1 MSKISHQCEKCRGR
15 FEITNIVRIPER
27 MFNPARIFS
36 FRFKLISY
44 EKFADNYYCVKCTYC
59 STEQVCP
66 EIRMLGFIGFQYGRW
81 VIGREFGLYGLEAFL
96 EPKAIFG
103 K

>member
-1 MSKISHQCEKCRGR
+1 MSNISHQCEHCEKQ
-15 FEITNIVRIPER
+15 FEVTSKVRIPER
-27 MFNPARIFS
+27 MINPARIFS

-44 EKFADNYYCVKCTYC
+44 EQFADNYYCVKCPYC

-81 VIGREFGLYGLEAFL
+81 VIPVL
-96 EPKAIFG
+96 AIGMLAYILILNHFDP
-103 K
+103 